1 MPNKEL
7 VGASTVPLLLT
18 ILQRGENY
26 GYELIK
32 KVKKYS
38 GGKLEW
44 SEAMLYPVLHRM
56 QRDGLISSRWEILE
70 NRRKRKYY
78 RITEEGKGVLAE
90 KKKDWIAMIQLF
102 SQMWNLKFIPA

>member
-18 ILQRGENY
+18 ILQGGENY

-38 GGKLEW
+38 GNKLEW

-70 NRRKRKYY
+70 NGRKRKYY
-78 RITEEGKGVLAE
+78 RITEEGKGVLVE
-90 KKKDWIAMIQLF
+90 KKADWIAMIQLF
-102 SQMWNLKFIPA
+102 CQMWNLKFIPA